1 MTDGP
6 ERPGDRPPPPPPP
19 DLLPPPG
26 SVPTRRVGG
35 IATASTVLVAV
46 TALFGL
52 AYAVM
57 NALAVDDARAYLDG
71 VTTED
76 EFISAYGGALTVQL
90 LQTLSQVAAGVLSVL
105 WMFRITSNHRDLGRD
120 SFWGPA
126 WAVAGWFVPPLIL
139 YVIPFLV
146 LRQMWKASDPGSDWK
161 SSRVPPVIGIW
172 FLLYGI
178 APLAVVAA
186 QGFGGMGGVGAGT
199 DAVADLVVDQQ
210 SAIWGAGVLGVLG
223 AGAWIVL
230 VRAITERHTAL
241 TGERTSTG
249 GAP

>member
-1 MTDGP
+1 M
-6 ERPGDRPPPPPPP
+6 
-19 DLLPPPG
+19 
-26 SVPTRRVGG
+26 
-35 IATASTVLVAV
+35 
-46 TALFGL
+46 TALLGV

-76 EFISAYGGALTVQL
+76 DFIGAYGGALTVQL

-105 WMFRITSNHRDLGRD
+105 WMFRVTSNHRDLGRD

-146 LRQMWKASDPGSDWK
+146 LRQMWKASESGPDWR

-178 APLAVVAA
+178 APLAIVAA

-199 DAVADLVVDQQ
+199 DTVAELVVDQQ
-210 SAIWGAGVLGVLG
+210 SAIWGAGALGVLG
-223 AGAWIVL
+223 ATAWIVM
-230 VRAITERHTAL
+230 VRAITERHSSL
-241 TGERTSTG
+241 TGERTTNG
-249 GAP
+249 QVA

>member
-1 MTDGP
+1 VTDGP

-26 SVPTRRVGG
+26 SVPTRRIGG
-35 IATASTVLVAV
+35 IATASTVLVAL

-105 WMFRITSNHRDLGRD
+105 LMFRITSNHRDLGRD

-146 LRQMWKASDPGSDWK
+146 LRQMWKASDPGPDWR
-161 SSRVPPVIGIW
+161 SSRVPPVVGIW
-172 FLLYGI
+172 FVLYGI

-199 DAVADLVVDQQ
+199 DSVAELVVDQQ

-241 TGERTSTG
+241 TAERPSSG
-249 GAP
+249 GAS

>member
-1 MTDGP
+1 M
-6 ERPGDRPPPPPPP
+6 
-19 DLLPPPG
+19 
-26 SVPTRRVGG
+26 
-35 IATASTVLVAV
+35 ATASTVLVTM
-46 TALFGL
+46 TALLGV

-76 EFISAYGGALTVQL
+76 DFIGAYGGALTVQL

-105 WMFRITSNHRDLGRD
+105 WMFRVTSNHRDLGRD

-146 LRQMWKASDPGSDWK
+146 LRQMWKASESGPDWR

-178 APLAVVAA
+178 APLAIVAA

-199 DAVADLVVDQQ
+199 DAVAELVVDQQ
-210 SAIWGAGVLGVLG
+210 SAIWGAGALGVLG
-223 AGAWIVL
+223 AAAWIVM
-230 VRAITERHTAL
+230 VRAITERHTSL
-241 TGERTSTG
+241 TGERTTNG
-249 GAP
+249 QVA

>member
-1 MTDGP
+1 M
-6 ERPGDRPPPPPPP
+6 
-19 DLLPPPG
+19 
-26 SVPTRRVGG
+26 
-35 IATASTVLVAV
+35 
-46 TALFGL
+46 TALLGV

-76 EFISAYGGALTVQL
+76 DFIGAYGGALTVQL

-105 WMFRITSNHRDLGRD
+105 WMFRVTSNHRDIGRD

-146 LRQMWKASDPGSDWK
+146 LRQMWKASESGPDWR

-178 APLAVVAA
+178 APLAIVAA

-199 DAVADLVVDQQ
+199 DAVAELVVDQQ
-210 SAIWGAGVLGVLG
+210 SAIWGAGALGVLG
-223 AGAWIVL
+223 AAAWIVM
-230 VRAITERHTAL
+230 VRAITERHTSL
-241 TGERTSTG
+241 TGERTTNG
-249 GAP
+249 QVA